1 MLNIL
6 IVGMMDVKGGIE
18 QLSFSSS
25 AAWTRARFTAIFY
38 ATAANAPMKKSSWL
52 PAAASIMSRGAAK
65 IRSGAGGS

>member
-18 QLSFSSS
+18 QLVIQ
-25 AAWTRARFTAIFY
+25 IFRRLD
-38 ATAANAPMKKSSWL
+38 KSSWL

-65 IRSGAGGS
+65 IRSGAGGN